1 MKVSY
6 IGHSGFAVELD
17 CCTLLFDY
25 YRGALP
31 AFAPEKPLYV
41 FSSHAHQDHFNFA
54 IFELKK
60 THPNIT
66 YVLSRDIRR
75 KWSAAGFARHGVS
88 RETYDMLSCWGARET
103 KRFGPIRVETFE
115 STDVGVAFLVSA
127 EGKAIF
133 HAGDLNDWVWAGEPP
148 EENQAMTAR
157 FQAEV
162 GRLSGRRI
170 DAAFLVLDP
179 RQEADFA
186 QGFDY
191 FMRHTDTVRAY
202 PMHFWNDF
210 SVFARLR
217 ALPCSAPYR
226 GRVAQETEYGS
237 SAEGK
242 CGA

>member
-88 RETYDMLSCWGARET
+88 RETYDMLSFWGARET

-226 GRVAQETEYGS
+226 GRVALETEYC
-237 SAEGK
+237 AQR
-242 CGA
+242 

>member
-88 RETYDMLSCWGARET
+88 RETYDMLSFWGARET